1 MLTGDF
7 EIKKIDENPDMNR
20 YVEELKEDVH
30 LSKGNILEKSLLVG
44 SLRTKWLNYYFK
56 EKDNYRRI
64 KTIKEKIIRTKVD
77 SKVSDSLLRMKTE
90 DNIAKNDKNIIKLN
104 KMMENVKENLEFLE
118 KAMNIL
124 NDFGFTVKNA
134 IDVIKLERL

>member
-1 MLTGDF
+1 MAIEF
-7 EIKKIDENPDMNR
+7 ELKKIEGNPDMNS
-20 YVEELKEDVH
+20 YMEELKDDMKI
-30 LSKGNILEKSLLVG
+30 SKANILEKSMMVG

-56 EKDNYRRI
+56 EKDNLRRI
-64 KTIKEKIIRTKVD
+64 KAAKEKIIRSKVD
-77 SKVSDSLLRMKTE
+77 SKISDSLLRMKNEDKIARDDPNVAKLNRMYDTVR
-90 DNIAKNDKNIIKLN
+90 DNI
-104 KMMENVKENLEFLE
+104 EFLE

>member
-1 MLTGDF
+1 MDNDF
-7 EIKKIDENPDMNR
+7 ELKKIDGNPDMNA
-20 YVEELKEDVH
+20 YMQELKDDMKVT
-30 LSKGNILEKSLLVG
+30 KANIMEKSMLVG

-56 EKDNYRRI
+56 EKDNLRRV
-64 KTIKEKIIRTKVD
+64 KSAKERIIRSKVD
-77 SKVSDSLLRMKTE
+77 AKVSDSILRMKSE
-90 DNIAKNDKNIIKLN
+90 DAIARNDPNVAKLN
-104 KMMENVKENLEFLE
+104 RMYDNVRENIEFLE

>member
-1 MLTGDF
+1 MLPGDF
-7 EIKKIDENPDMNR
+7 EIKKIDENPDMNK

-30 LSKGNILEKSLLVG
+30 LSKGNILEKSLMVG

-64 KTIKEKIIRTKVD
+64 KSVKERIIRSKVD
-77 SKVSDSLLRMKTE
+77 SKVSDSLLRMKSE
-90 DNIAKNDKNIIKLN
+90 DNISKNDENVIKLN

-134 IDVIKLERL
+134 IDIIKLERL

>member
-1 MLTGDF
+1 MESDF
-7 EIKKIDENPDMNR
+7 QLKKVEGNPDLNAYM
-20 YVEELKEDVH
+20 EELKDDMKI
-30 LSKGNILEKSLLVG
+30 SKANILEKSMMVG

-56 EKDNYRRI
+56 EKDNLRRI
-64 KTIKEKIIRTKVD
+64 KSAKEKIIRSKVD
-77 SKVSDSLLRMKTE
+77 SKISDSLLRMKSEDQVCKNDERIVKLNRMSETVR
-90 DNIAKNDKNIIKLN
+90 DNI
-104 KMMENVKENLEFLE
+104 EFLE

>member
-1 MLTGDF
+1 MATEF
-7 EIKKIDENPDMNR
+7 ELKKIEGNPDMNS
-20 YVEELKEDVH
+20 YMEELKDDMKI
-30 LSKGNILEKSLLVG
+30 SKANILEKSMMVG

-56 EKDNYRRI
+56 EKDNLRRI
-64 KTIKEKIIRTKVD
+64 KAAKEKIIRSKVD
-77 SKVSDSLLRMKTE
+77 LKISDSLLRMKNEDKIARDDPNVAKLNRMYDTVR
-90 DNIAKNDKNIIKLN
+90 DNI
-104 KMMENVKENLEFLE
+104 EFLE

>member
-1 MLTGDF
+1 
-7 EIKKIDENPDMNR
+7 MNS
-20 YVEELKEDVH
+20 YMEELRDDMRI
-30 LSKGNILEKSLLVG
+30 SKGNILEKSMMVG

-56 EKDNYRRI
+56 EKDNLRRI
-64 KTIKEKIIRTKVD
+64 KAAKDKIIRSKVD
-77 SKVSDSLLRMKTE
+77 SNVSDSLLRMKSEDQVSRNDPNVQKLNRMTE
-90 DNIAKNDKNIIKLN
+90 TVRDNI
-104 KMMENVKENLEFLE
+104 EFLE

>member
-1 MLTGDF
+1 MDF
-7 EIKKIDENPDMNR
+7 EVKKIEGNPDMNR
-20 YVEELKEDVH
+20 YVEELKEDIR

-56 EKDNYRRI
+56 EKDNYKRI
-64 KTIKEKIIRTKVD
+64 KSTKEKIIRSKVD
-77 SKVSDSLLRMKTE
+77 SKISDSILRMKSE
-90 DNIAKNDKNIIKLN
+90 DSVSKNDENVIKLN
-104 KMMENVKENLEFLE
+104 KMMDNVKENLEFLE

-134 IDVIKLERL
+134 IDLIKLERL

>member
-1 MLTGDF
+1 MATEF
-7 EIKKIDENPDMNR
+7 ELKKIEGNPDMNS
-20 YVEELKEDVH
+20 YMEELRDDMKI
-30 LSKGNILEKSLLVG
+30 SKANILEKSMMVG

-56 EKDNYRRI
+56 EKDNLRRI
-64 KTIKEKIIRTKVD
+64 KATKEKIIRSKVD
-77 SKVSDSLLRMKTE
+77 SKISDSLLRMKSE
-90 DNIAKNDKNIIKLN
+90 DKIAREDPNVAKLNRMYDIVRDNI
-104 KMMENVKENLEFLE
+104 EFLE

>member
-1 MLTGDF
+1 MENDF
-7 EIKKIDENPDMNR
+7 QLKKIDGNPDMNA
-20 YVEELKEDVH
+20 YMEELKEDMKI
-30 LSKGNILEKSLLVG
+30 SKANIMEKSMLVG

-56 EKDNYRRI
+56 EKDNLRRI
-64 KTIKEKIIRTKVD
+64 KAAKEKIIRSKVD
-77 SKVSDSLLRMKTE
+77 AKVSDSLLRMKSE
-90 DNIAKNDKNIIKLN
+90 DQKLN
-104 KMMENVKENLEFLE
+104 RMSETVRENIEFLE

>member
-1 MLTGDF
+1 MPGDF
-7 EIKKIDENPDMNR
+7 EIKKIDGNPDMNK
-20 YVEELKEDVH
+20 YVEELKEDVR

-44 SLRTKWLNYYFK
+44 SYRTKWLNYYFK
-56 EKDNYRRI
+56 EKDNYKRI
-64 KTIKEKIIRTKVD
+64 KAIKEKIMRSKVD
-77 SKVSDSLLRMKTE
+77 SKVSDSLLKMKSE
-90 DNIAKNDKNIIKLN
+90 DNIAKNDENIKKLN

>member
-1 MLTGDF
+1 MENDF
-7 EIKKIDENPDMNR
+7 QLKKIDGNPDMNA
-20 YVEELKEDVH
+20 YMEELKEDMKI
-30 LSKGNILEKSLLVG
+30 SKANIMEKSMLVG

-56 EKDNYRRI
+56 EKDNLRRI
-64 KTIKEKIIRTKVD
+64 KAAKEKIIRSKVD
-77 SKVSDSLLRMKTE
+77 AKVSDSLLRMKSE
-90 DNIAKNDKNIIKLN
+90 DQVAKNDPNVQKLN
-104 KMMENVKENLEFLE
+104 RMSETVRENIEFLE